1 MGRLQDKRHEKQRG
15 GGGAAASGVF
25 LSFME
30 MVLGSR
36 VSPPPSLLG
45 SETDG
50 GGGDAVSQS
59 CMRGPWKTRRER
71 HRDAIA
77 QELMD

>member
-36 VSPPPSLLG
+36 VPPPSLLG
-45 SETDG
+45 SEVDG
-50 GGGDAVSQS
+50 GSGDAVSQS
-59 CMRGPWKTRRER
+59 CLRGPWKTRRER
-71 HRDAIA
+71 HWDAIA
-77 QELMD
+77 QEMMD